1 MAPKETLCLGDWL
14 RLGFCA
20 AVNVN
25 LICHWVTE
33 WRPRIYHVLR
43 VTRMKTGVPAK
54 GRSSAN
60 LCLFHLDALGTR
72 EEF

>member
-1 MAPKETLCLGDWL
+1 MTPTERLCLGDRL

-20 AVNVN
+20 VVNVD

-33 WRPRIYHVLR
+33 WRPGIYCVLG
-43 VTRMKTGVPAK
+43 VTRIKAGVPAK

-60 LCLFHLDALGTR
+60 LCLFHLDVLDTR